1 MQINKPSTRVGLISS
16 NNSLDKTTQR
26 FVSDESEDGHCKILS
41 SAVKSL
47 SSEVEN
53 ALQSTPVRAQHDLT
67 INVHYSRKHFGHQN
81 VPSHRLSNASVQ
93 HSDDEV

>member
-1 MQINKPSTRVGLISS
+1 MSCSVKDRVELIKEASTEQEDEESKKCKSRGTEERVTPRLVTVMQINKPSTRVGLISS

-47 SSEVEN
+47 ASEVEN
-53 ALQSTPVRAQHDLT
+53 A
-67 INVHYSRKHFGHQN
+67 I
-81 VPSHRLSNASVQ
+81 
-93 HSDDEV
+93 